1 MRRLKTAK
9 QVIDELGGLD
19 RVCEMTA
26 SNKKQ
31 AMNWPGRAKA
41 FPARTYV
48 VMQRALKRRKATAP
62 ARLWNQV
69 GI

>member
-1 MRRLKTAK
+1 MRKLSTAK
-9 QVIDELGGLD
+9 QVVEELGGLP
-19 RVCEMTA
+19 RVCEITK
-26 SNKKQ
+26 SNLKQ
-31 AMNWPGRAKA
+31 AMNWPGRAKS

-48 VMQRALKRRKATAP
+48 SMNRALKRRGASAP